1 MTLSPKILEFPLLKS
16 VIIIEDQKL
25 LSELLT
31 GLLHDELWLKVIAE
45 CQDGL
50 SGLETTLEKC
60 PDMVILDLMLP
71 KMDGTTV
78 LRQIKQKLPE
88 TKVLTISANFTPNL
102 VKVLA
107 ENGASGF
114 LSKSES
120 VAKLREA
127 VSQVMAGGVYYCPET
142 SKLLRD
148 SLVQSS
154 DSGKKPTLSKRE
166 TDVLQ
171 LVGEGYSSKE
181 IADFLGI
188 SVRTIEAHRSNIM
201 RKLNLRSA
209 TDMVRAAIKLNLVS
223 P

>member
-1 MTLSPKILEFPLLKS
+1 MDTA
-16 VIIIEDQKL
+16 IIIEDQKL
-25 LSELLT
+25 VSELLK
-31 GLLHDELWLKVIAE
+31 GILHDELWLEVIAE
-45 CQDGL
+45 CQDGI
-50 SGLETTLEKC
+50 SGLEATLEKR

-78 LRQIKQKLPE
+78 LRQIKHHLPD
-88 TKVLTISANFTPNL
+88 TKVLAVSANFTPEI

-107 ENGASGF
+107 ENGVSGF

-120 VAKLREA
+120 VAKLKEA
-127 VSQVMAGGVYYCPET
+127 VSHVRGGGVYYCPET

-148 SLVQSS
+148 SLIKV
-154 DSGKKPTLSKRE
+154 SGAKEKTDLTKRE

-171 LVGEGYSSKE
+171 LVGEGYISKE
-181 IADFLGI
+181 IAGFLDV
-188 SVRTIEAHRSNIM
+188 SVRTIEAHRSKIM

-209 TDMVRAAIKLNLVS
+209 TDMVRSAVKLKLIN

>member
-1 MTLSPKILEFPLLKS
+1 M
-16 VIIIEDQKL
+16 V
-25 LSELLT
+25 
-31 GLLHDELWLKVIAE
+31 AE

-50 SGLETTLEKC
+50 SGLEATLEKR

-78 LRQIKQKLPE
+78 LRQIKHHLPD
-88 TKVLTISANFTPNL
+88 TKVLAVSANFTPDL

-114 LSKSES
+114 LSKGES
-120 VAKLREA
+120 VAKLKEA
-127 VSQVMAGGVYYCPET
+127 VSQVIAGGVFYCPAT

-148 SLVQSS
+148 SLFQLS
-154 DSGKKPTLSKRE
+154 DSGKTPTLSKRE

-181 IADFLGI
+181 IAAFLGI
-188 SVRTIEAHRSNIM
+188 SVRTVEAHRSKIM
-201 RKLNLRSA
+201 QKLNLRGA
-209 TDMVRAAIKLNLVS
+209 ADMVRAAVKRNLVI